1 MPSLPPS
8 LPDEGEPT
16 PAARGPEKTRTAATL
31 TGLGAFSLNAHPS
44 GPRASSWGAR
54 GPVQFLFGILLVE
67 DSQGDVRAAA
77 ASLTSPAPHVDPD
90 SSARR
95 PPEGIAITGTRRIEG
110 NSLFSVIRVNEVVME
125 VQIIATSIIYFTLPA
140 QGSLDKQPV
149 SLIGM

>member
-1 MPSLPPS
+1 M
-8 LPDEGEPT
+8 
-16 PAARGPEKTRTAATL
+16 
-31 TGLGAFSLNAHPS
+31 
-44 GPRASSWGAR
+44 SSWGAR

-67 DSQGDVRAAA
+67 DSQGDVRPAA
-77 ASLTSPAPHVDPD
+77 ASLTSPAPHVDAD

-95 PPEGIAITGTRRIEG
+95 PREGIAITGTRRIEG